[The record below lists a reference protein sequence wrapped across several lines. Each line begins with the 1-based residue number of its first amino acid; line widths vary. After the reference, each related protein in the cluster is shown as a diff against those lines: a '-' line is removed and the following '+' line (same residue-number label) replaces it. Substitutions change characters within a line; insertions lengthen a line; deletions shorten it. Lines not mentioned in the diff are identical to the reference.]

1 MPTRTVTNQQLT
13 PDATYFVRG
22 KIGFCRITRL
32 TTDDERE
39 RANQSR
45 VHPITRNYTTVT
57 LYDAQVLAGDPNNPT
72 QEEIYAAE
80 SMYKNK
86 NPQERPGLN
95 FSAIN
100 KSSRLPRIGVL
111 SPTPTNPQNYKEI
124 RPTAELA
131 VGLDVTLVMRVFK
144 GQGNNGVSLDRVLVN
159 EPIRYYGGSDQ
170 VDRAMSQRGITFEGL
185 PPENLVGNDPGA
197 EPDPPAEDPEVEKF
211 LDWLNASGAGRR
223 HRRHARPLQRSRRRV
238 RARGQRRQS
247 LHRPQAVLIGTP
259 SWRP

>member
-22 KIGFCRITRL
+22 KIGFCRVTRL

-57 LYDAQVLAGDPNNPT
+57 LYEAQVLVTDPNNPT
-72 QEEIYAAE
+72 VEEIYAAE

-100 KSSRLPRIGVL
+100 KSSRLPRVGVL

-159 EPIRYYGGSDQ
+159 EPIRYFGGSDQ
-170 VDRAMSQRGITFEGL
+170 VDRAMSQRGITFESL
-185 PPENLVGNDPGA
+185 PPENLAAGDPGA
-197 EPDPPAEDPEVEKF
+197 EPDPPAEDPEVDTSSAF
-211 LDWLNASGAGRR
+211 APPAQAQAPAAAPAPNAGMPAPSAAPAGAFAPAASGDNPFTA
-223 HRRHARPLQRSRRRV
+223 P
-238 RARGQRRQS
+238 RQY
-247 LHRPQAVLIGTP
+247 
-259 SWRP
+259 